1 MIIRKVLLSDIDELI
16 DLCIN
21 HAKYEKTYFDIKNK
35 KGSLIKHLFSEA
47 NDLQCLVVENN
58 QKLMGYSVFMK
69 QFSTWDASFYVY
81 MDCLYLEEAIR
92 GLGVGKEFMKK
103 IREYAIDNGCKEIQW
118 QTPYFNKQAINFYNK
133 LGAQSK
139 TKERFFWKV

>member
-1 MIIRKVLLSDIDELI
+1 
-16 DLCIN
+16 
-21 HAKYEKTYFDIKNK
+21 
-35 KGSLIKHLFSEA
+35 
-47 NDLQCLVVENN
+47 
-58 QKLMGYSVFMK
+58 MK

-118 QTPYFNKQAINFYNK
+118 QTPYFNKQALNFYNK